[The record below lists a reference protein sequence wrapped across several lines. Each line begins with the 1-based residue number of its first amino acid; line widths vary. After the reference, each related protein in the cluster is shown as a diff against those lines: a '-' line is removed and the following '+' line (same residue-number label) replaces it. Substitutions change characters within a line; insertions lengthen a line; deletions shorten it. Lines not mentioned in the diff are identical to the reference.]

1 MTCSPLGRSNCV
13 NGTSSFGPEAAGACS
28 SRPIKSADRIIRSR
42 HHETSKFPNPQI
54 SKSPDTLGAMF
65 SRRVPDDR
73 SPNRLSQAL
82 ARARDRGGVIDLT
95 TSNPTRV
102 RLDYPDD
109 LLAPLGSPAG
119 LRYAPSAFGLHDAR
133 QAGAGTYQ
141 RGGLAI
147 EPDRIVL
154 TASTSEAYSLLF
166 KLLCEP
172 GGSSVLT
179 PVPSYPLFDHL
190 TRLDGAE
197 QRRYGLEY
205 HGVWTIDLEQLDAA
219 WTGTTRAVLAVSPNN
234 PTGSMLRDHDAAE
247 LVSRCARRGAAVIVD
262 EVFCDYPLG
271 AALDE
276 PPALVDPP

>member
-109 LLAPLGSPAG
+109 LLAPLGSPAA
-119 LRYAPSAFGLHDAR
+119 LRYAPSAFGLRDAR
-133 QAGAGTYQ
+133 TAVAETYQ
-141 RGGLAI
+141 RRGLAI

-172 GGSSVLT
+172 GGSGVLT
-179 PVPSYPLFDHL
+179 PVPSYPLFEHL
-190 TRLDGAE
+190 TRRDGFDR
-197 QRRYGLEY
+197 RRYPREY
-205 HGVWTIDLEQLDAA
+205 HGVWTSDSRGLQRQGSPA
-219 WTGTTRAVLAVSPNN
+219 TRA
-234 PTGSMLRDHDAAE
+234 
-247 LVSRCARRGAAVIVD
+247 
-262 EVFCDYPLG
+262 
-271 AALDE
+271 
-276 PPALVDPP
+276 